1 MDSVTTDD
9 LLQYVYK
16 ETIVQRA
23 LAIKT
28 AIENNSRIQ
37 KEYMALNQA
46 KSSLN
51 KVTLLSPRKE
61 AIDRIL
67 SHAKKTFK

>member
-1 MDSVTTDD
+1 MNSVTTDE

-16 ETIVQRA
+16 ETVVQRA

-28 AIENNSRIQ
+28 AIENNSRVH
-37 KEYMALNQA
+37 KEYTEL
-46 KSSLN
+46 KSVKNDLN
-51 KVTLLSPRKE
+51 KLPLLSPRKE

-67 SHAKKTFK
+67 SHAKKTLK

>member
-16 ETIVQRA
+16 ETVVQRA

-28 AIENNSRIQ
+28 AIENNSRVHQ
-37 KEYMALNQA
+37 EYQAIKSA